1 MKHASRETRHGLI
14 AEFGS
19 AQELIDAAAA
29 AHAAGY
35 RRVEAYSPFPIEG
48 LGEALGHPPSR
59 LPWIVLTGGAVG
71 GFAGF
76 MFQWISFEHFY
87 TLNIGGR
94 PYFSWPSFV
103 PVTFELTVLFAALST
118 VVGLFV
124 LCGLPEPY
132 HPVFNHAR
140 FAGVTRDRFF
150 LTIEAADPRFE
161 RAGTE
166 QFLRGLRPSEV
177 AEVES

>member
-1 MKHASRETRHGLI
+1 MKHENPGSMHGLI
-14 AEFGS
+14 AEFKS

-35 RRVEAYSPFPIEG
+35 RRVEAYSPFPVEG
-48 LGEALGHPPSR
+48 LGEALGRPPSR
-59 LPWIVLTGGAVG
+59 LPWIVLTGGAIG

-76 MFQWISFEHFY
+76 MFQWMSFEHFY

-132 HPVFNHAR
+132 HPVFNHPR

-150 LTIEAADPRFE
+150 LTIEAADPRFD
-161 RAGTE
+161 RAGTAE
-166 QFLRGLRPSEV
+166 FLKGLRPSEV